1 MDYKDIQFMDYLTIY
16 DYYDQPLSFTFELN
30 DKFYYARLIDYE
42 EETRTDVFWVNEV
55 DKESIKR
62 YEEGKLSLYDLMT
75 GIEDNQPIYIFT
87 SQDLAD
93 REPITRLTIQ
103 QALEKYAQ
111 MLPDKDRVLD
121 KDDIYYRKENI

>member
-1 MDYKDIQFMDYLTIY
+1 MEYKDIQFMEYLTIY

-62 YEEGKLSLYDLMT
+62 YEDGKLSLYDFMV

-87 SQDLAD
+87 SHELED